1 LATSASPA
9 KTDEPIEMLFGVR
22 NPGTVGRY
30 HTVDNFRSFFQSFE
44 KHCGCLLLSM
54 PQTLSPYVK
63 VSAQGGASCAG
74 WQRDYFQFRGKM
86 SKNSILGEGREYAF
100 SSQRFAVL
108 KVPIYGN
115 HTDFVHILHND
126 TNPLKMAGGHRL
138 KHRKIAFALLYR
150 LAGVTF

>member
-1 LATSASPA
+1 VRDGNEITSN
-9 KTDEPIEMLFGVR
+9 FGVKCQK
-22 NPGTVGRY
+22 T
-30 HTVDNFRSFFQSFE
+30 
-44 KHCGCLLLSM
+44 
-54 PQTLSPYVK
+54 
-63 VSAQGGASCAG
+63 
-74 WQRDYFQFRGKM
+74 
-86 SKNSILGEGREYAF
+86 ILGEGREYAF

-108 KVPIYGN
+108 KVPISGN